1 MEDILSLC
9 SKSGMIDPEIKKL
22 KGDYSER
29 SIFRVNHDKGSAIA
43 VYGTNIA
50 ENEAFLSFRNTFE
63 RNGFNVP
70 EFVAFSDDHKTYLIG
85 DLGDITVKSYCDE
98 MLKFGNLEAIKAVYS
113 RILKKL
119 PEIQAG
125 LYDKIDYSKCYQ
137 SAVFD
142 SANMESDISRFEE
155 FFLKKHHK
163 NYDPQVFNKFKN
175 GIISSADS
183 QDKNYFFYRDFQT
196 RNIMI
201 KGGEL
206 YFIDFQSG
214 RKGSFYYDLAS
225 FIYSSG
231 TVNYEGME
239 SSLAGIYYD
248 SAPHIKAGADEF
260 RSVLGVF
267 ACLRIMQALGNYA
280 YYYYTRNDRSLLSK
294 KENGLKTIMNLSR
307 HINLQSGIY
316 EG

>member
-1 MEDILSLC
+1 MEEILSLC
-9 SKSGMIDPEIKKL
+9 AKSGLIEPEIKKL

-29 SIFRVNHDKGSAIA
+29 TIYRVIHKDGTMIA
-43 VYGTNIA
+43 VSGGNIP
-50 ENEAFLSFRNTFE
+50 ENEAFLSFRATFE
-63 RNGFNVP
+63 QSGFNVP
-70 EFVAFSDDHKTYLIG
+70 GFISFSADHKTYLIG
-85 DLGDITVKSYCDE
+85 DLGDVTVKSYCDE
-98 MLKFGNLEAIKAVYS
+98 MLKADNLEAIKAVYS

-119 PEIQAG
+119 PEIQTG

-142 SANMESDISRFEE
+142 SGNMESDISRFEE
-155 FFLKKHHK
+155 YFLKKHHK
-163 NYDPQVFNKFKN
+163 NYDQAVFHQFKN
-175 GIISSADS
+175 WIISSADS
-183 QDKNYFFYRDFQT
+183 QDKNYFLYRDFQT

-201 KGGEL
+201 RNGGL

-231 TVNYEGME
+231 TVNYAGME
-239 SSLAGIYYD
+239 DHLARIYYD
-248 SAPHIKAGADEF
+248 SSSHVKAGFEEF
-260 RSVLGVF
+260 RSFLGIF

-280 YYYYTRNDRSLLSK
+280 YYYYTREDKSLLSK
-294 KENGLKTIMNLSR
+294 KENGLKTIKNLSR
-307 HINLQSGIY
+307 NLNIKTGIY